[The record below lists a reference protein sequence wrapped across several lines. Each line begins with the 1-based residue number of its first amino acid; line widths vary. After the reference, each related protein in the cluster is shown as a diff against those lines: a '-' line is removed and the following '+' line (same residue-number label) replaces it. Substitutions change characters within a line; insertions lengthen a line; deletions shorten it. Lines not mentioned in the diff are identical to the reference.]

1 MPDII
6 QLLVKASLLL
16 LVLSSGLQA
25 QWQDLTHAFRRPEL
39 LLVGFVAVNVVV
51 PLTAII
57 LCLLLPV
64 APLTKAG
71 LVIMAVSPLAPFAP
85 GKMRKSGANKGFVYG
100 LYVALLLAAVIIV
113 PATIAVLDNLSRF
126 DVAVPVK
133 DMAGFVATSVL
144 CPLVAGVAI
153 ATFWPRFAQRAAPIA
168 RIAASMVIYAAIL
181 FILVTTGTKLIGLA
195 GDGTLTVIVL
205 TVISGIAAGH
215 WLGGPHPEQ
224 RIALAMAATTRHPGI
239 AALIAHRNFDD
250 PQVMLAVVLFLVISM
265 GVCAAYGRWIRTL
278 DAARSG
284 FRQLR

>member
-1 MPDII
+1 MPDTI
-6 QLLVKASLLL
+6 QLLVKASLFL

-51 PLTAII
+51 PLTALI

-85 GKMRKSGANKGFVYG
+85 GKMRKSGAHKGFVYG

-113 PATIAVLDNLSRF
+113 PATIFVLDKLSRF
-126 DVAVPVK
+126 DVAMPIVE
-133 DMAGFVATSVL
+133 MAEFVAMSVL
-144 CPLVAGVAI
+144 CPLAGGVAI
-153 ATFWPRFAQRAAPIA
+153 ATLWPRLAHQAAPLA
-168 RIAASMVIYAAIL
+168 RIAASIVIYAAIL
-181 FILVTTGTKLIGLA
+181 FILATTGTKLIGLA
-195 GDGTLTVIVL
+195 GDGTLAVIVL
-205 TVISGIAAGH
+205 TVMSGIVAGH
-215 WLGGPHPEQ
+215 WLGGPLPEQ

-250 PQVMLAVVLFLVISM
+250 PQVMLAVMLFLVVSM
-265 GVCAAYGRWIRTL
+265 GVCALYGRWIRTL
-278 DAARSG
+278 EAARSG
-284 FRQLR
+284 FRQFR